1 MICQECN
8 LNEATVT
15 LNTNINGVKSTR
27 HLCPSCAAKYGIGQ
41 VSGIGEMF
49 SGLFGNMFGMFS
61 ETPQELSC
69 KGCGYTLSQYNRT
82 GLLGCEQCYD
92 SFRQQLLP
100 FIKRVH
106 GNVVNKPDE
115 IKPDSKQ
122 EQQDEISKLKKEL
135 QEAVQAEEYEKAAQL
150 RDRIKLMEKEEEA

>member
-41 VSGIGEMF
+41 ASGIGEMF
-49 SGLFGNMFGMFS
+49 SGLFGNVLGMFS
-61 ETPQELSC
+61 EAPQELSC

-135 QEAVQAEEYEKAAQL
+135 QEAIQAEEYEKAAQL

>member
-27 HLCPSCAAKYGIGQ
+27 HLCSSCAAKYGIGQ

-49 SGLFGNMFGMFS
+49 SGLFGNVLGMFS
-61 ETPQELSC
+61 EAPQELSC